1 VFIYI
6 SGKQKQGFSMT
17 SKALPVS
24 VRAAYGVSDL
34 GVNILVIA
42 SILITFT
49 YLTTVLGVEP
59 GIAGSLLLAAKVWD
73 VITDPLI
80 GRFSDRTQ
88 SRFGRRLPWM
98 AVGAV
103 LMALGFAGMFMA
115 PFSDSAAT
123 VQGVYFVV
131 ALMLTYTAFT
141 MVGVPYG
148 AMTPELTDDYD
159 ERSSLT
165 AWRMGFGSIGLLI
178 GGAGAPAVI
187 SMFGGGIEG
196 HQMMG
201 LVFIPLVAL
210 PTLLTVW
217 VLRNQ
222 PLKEAKVVD
231 LSFSEQWQLIK
242 QNKPFVRL
250 ALLYLVQAGMMAQ
263 VTAGLLLACAYVFE
277 AEDPNALLT
286 MLYPVFVLSTII
298 SLPVWLMIARNTSKH
313 MAFVMGGLVFMVGSC
328 LLFFMDRNTVH
339 LGFVLMIIIG
349 YGYSAY
355 MIFPWSMMA
364 DAITHAKTYT
374 DASLEGVFNGWW
386 TAMQKVGIAL
396 GPFIIGWMLQLSGF
410 QSSMNGS
417 FPEQTDQ
424 ALFALRL
431 AISIVPAMV
440 FGLTLIG
447 IYRWPLSRSGEDQA
461 NGVRANAQT
470 ATN

>member
-1 VFIYI
+1 M
-6 SGKQKQGFSMT
+6 ST
-17 SKALPVS
+17 TALSTP

-49 YLTTVLGVEP
+49 YLTTVLGVAP

-98 AVGAV
+98 TAGAV
-103 LMALGFAGMFMA
+103 FMALGFAGMFMA
-115 PFSDSAAT
+115 PFANASPT
-123 VQGVYFVV
+123 LQGVYFVL

-187 SMFGGGIEG
+187 SMFGGGLDG
-196 HQMMG
+196 HRMMG

-210 PTLLTVW
+210 PTLITVW

-222 PLKEAKVVD
+222 PLKEATVAD
-231 LSFSEQWQLIK
+231 LSLSEQWQLVK
-242 QNKPFVRL
+242 QNKPFIRL
-250 ALLYLVQAGMMAQ
+250 ALIYLVQAGMMAQ
-263 VTAGLLLACAYVFE
+263 VTAGLLLACAYIFE

-298 SLPVWLMIARNTSKH
+298 SLPLWLMIARNSSKH
-313 MAFVMGGLVFMVGSC
+313 MAFVMGGLVFTVGSC
-328 LLFFMDRNTVH
+328 LMFFMDRNTVH
-339 LGFVLMIIIG
+339 LGFVLMIVIG

-364 DAITHAKTYT
+364 DAISHAKTYT
-374 DASLEGVFNGWW
+374 DVSLEGVFNGWW

-396 GPFIIGWMLQLSGF
+396 GPFVIGWMLQLSGF
-410 QSSMNGS
+410 QSSMDGS
-417 FPEQTDQ
+417 FPAQTDQ

-431 AISIVPAMV
+431 AISVVPAV
-440 FGLTLIG
+440 IFALTLIG
-447 IYRWPLSRSGEDQA
+447 IYRWPLGRTDDQG
-461 NGVRANAQT
+461 NGVRASVQT

>member
-1 VFIYI
+1 M
-6 SGKQKQGFSMT
+6 SSNSLST
-17 SKALPVS
+17 SIRVG
-24 VRAAYGVSDL
+24 YGVSDL

-59 GIAGSLLLAAKVWD
+59 GIAGSLLLGAKVWD

-88 SRFGRRLPWM
+88 TKYGRRLPWM
-98 AVGAV
+98 SVGAV

-115 PFSDSAAT
+115 PFSEST
-123 VQGVYFVV
+123 PTLQGIYFVF

-165 AWRMGFGSIGLLI
+165 AWRMGFGSIGLLV
-178 GGAGAPAVI
+178 GGAGAPMVI

-196 HQMMG
+196 HQVMG
-201 LVFIPLVAL
+201 VIFIPLVAI
-210 PTLLTVW
+210 PTLITVW
-217 VLRNQ
+217 ALRNQ
-222 PLKEAKVVD
+222 PLKQTTVQD
-231 LSFSEQWQLIK
+231 LSLSEQWRLVK
-242 QNKPFVRL
+242 QNKPFIRL

-263 VTAGLLLACAYVFE
+263 VTAGLLLACAYIFE
-277 AEDPNALLT
+277 ADDPNALLT
-286 MLYPVFVLSTII
+286 MFYPVFVLSTIV
-298 SLPVWLMIARNTSKH
+298 SLPFWLMVAKQTSKH
-313 MAFVMGGLVFMVGSC
+313 KAFVMGGLIFTVGACSM
-328 LLFFMDRNTVH
+328 FFMDRNSIN

-364 DAITHAKTYT
+364 DAISHAKSYT

-386 TAMQKVGIAL
+386 TAMQKIGIAL

-410 QSSMNGS
+410 KSSVDGT
-417 FPEQTDQ
+417 FPEQSES
-424 ALFALRL
+424 ALLALRL
-431 AISIVPAMV
+431 GISVVPAV
-440 FGLTLIG
+440 LFAITLIG
-447 IYRWPLSRSGEDQA
+447 IYRWPLE
-461 NGVRANAQT
+461 RASENS
-470 ATN
+470 

>member
-1 VFIYI
+1 
-6 SGKQKQGFSMT
+6 MT

-431 AISIVPAMV
+431 AISIVPALV

>member
-1 VFIYI
+1 MENND
-6 SGKQKQGFSMT
+6 KAMLMT
-17 SKALPVS
+17 TNALSTPI
-24 VRAAYGVSDL
+24 RAAYGVSDL

-59 GIAGSLLLAAKVWD
+59 GIAGTLLLAAKVWD
-73 VITDPLI
+73 VFTDPLI

-103 LMALGFAGMFMA
+103 LMALGFAGMFAA
-115 PFSDSAAT
+115 PFSNASAT
-123 VQGVYFVV
+123 MQGVYFVV

-165 AWRMGFGSIGLLI
+165 AWRMGFGSIGLLL
-178 GGAGAPAVI
+178 GGAGAPALI

-201 LVFIPLVAL
+201 VIFIPLVAL
-210 PTLLTVW
+210 PTLITVF

-222 PLKEAKVVD
+222 PLKTANVVEIS
-231 LSFSEQWQLIK
+231 LAEQWSLVK

-263 VTAGLLLACAYVFE
+263 VTAGLLLACAYIFE
-277 AEDPNALLT
+277 ADDPNALLT
-286 MLYPVFVLSTII
+286 QLYPVFVLATII
-298 SLPVWLMIARNTSKH
+298 SLPLWLMIAQQSSKH
-313 MAFVMGGLVFMVGSC
+313 MAFVFGGLVFTVGSS
-328 LLFFMDRNTVH
+328 LMFFMGPNTVTM
-339 LGFVLMIIIG
+339 GFVLMLIIG

-374 DASLEGVFNGWW
+374 DVSLEGVFNGWW
-386 TAMQKVGIAL
+386 TALQKVGIAL
-396 GPFIIGWMLQLSGF
+396 GPFLIGWMLQLAGF
-410 QSSMNGS
+410 QSSVDGT
-417 FPEQTDQ
+417 FPEQSES

-431 AISIVPAMV
+431 GVSVVPAAI
-440 FGLTLIG
+440 FALTLFG
-447 IYRWPLSRSGEDQA
+447 IYRWPLGREQTDQA
-461 NGVRANAQT
+461 SDVRANAQT
-470 ATN
+470 VTQSAP

>member
-1 VFIYI
+1 M
-6 SGKQKQGFSMT
+6 SQ
-17 SKALPVS
+17 KALSLP

-59 GIAGSLLLAAKVWD
+59 GIAGSMLLAAKVWD
-73 VITDPLI
+73 VITDPFI

-88 SRFGRRLPWM
+88 SRYGRRLPWM

-103 LMALGFAGMFMA
+103 FMALGFAGMFLA
-115 PFSDSAAT
+115 PFSEASST
-123 VQGVYFVV
+123 VQGGYFVL

-201 LVFIPLVAL
+201 VVFVPLVAL
-210 PTLLTVW
+210 PTLITVW

-222 PLKEAKVVD
+222 PLKKANVVD
-231 LSFSEQWQLIK
+231 LTLVEQWQLVK

-263 VTAGLLLACAYVFE
+263 VTAGLLLACADIFE
-277 AEDPNALLT
+277 ADDPNALLT
-286 MLYPVFVLSTII
+286 MMYPVFVLSTII
-298 SLPVWLMIARNTSKH
+298 SLPLWLLISRNSSKH
-313 MAFVMGGLVFMVGSC
+313 MAFVMGGLLFTVGSC
-328 LLFFMDRNTVH
+328 LLFLMDRNTVPM
-339 LGFVLMIIIG
+339 GFVLMIVIG

-364 DAITHAKTYT
+364 DAISHAKTYT

-396 GPFIIGWMLQLSGF
+396 GPFVIGWMLQLAGF
-410 QSSMNGS
+410 QSSMDGS
-417 FPEQTDQ
+417 FPQQSDS

-431 AISIVPAMV
+431 GISVVPAV
-440 FGLTLIG
+440 IFALTLIG
-447 IYRWPLSRSGEDQA
+447 IYRWPLARLDEHQTS
-461 NGVRANAQT
+461 GVRANAQT